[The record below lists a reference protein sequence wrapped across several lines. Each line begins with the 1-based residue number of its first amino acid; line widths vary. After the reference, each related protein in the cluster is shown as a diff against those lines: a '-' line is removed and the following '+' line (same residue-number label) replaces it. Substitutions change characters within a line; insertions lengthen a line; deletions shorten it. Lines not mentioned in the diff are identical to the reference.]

1 MVGQKNFPPLLVLLL
16 NPGSE
21 IRDPE
26 FGMEKFRIG
35 DKTSRIRNTE
45 KNMFFFQF
53 QRDILNT
60 NKLFCTLVP
69 AGRTF
74 TIGTIRRYK
83 RNRFFKKL
91 PLPLDPER
99 QPSEPF
105 FVTRPALHAF
115 SSELYINPASKEL
128 KLNAGTQELPPNS
141 EEPTDAK
148 KLPVQMDPKE
158 LRQDWQE
165 ILQERTSI
173 LCASEQSQP
182 LDSQEL
188 LLLLGSGKLPLDPC
202 IFQSDQFVIDLN
214 LDVYE
219 DFAKVDECTQG
230 EEECTQGEEECY
242 QVEEKCSQG
251 EEERSQGV
259 KKCTQREEER
269 SQREECIQGEEECSQ
284 GEEESS
290 QGVEECTQREDEYP
304 QGKEECTGTQGEEEG
319 THGKKEQGG
328 ECLQEKEKCAQ
339 EEESTQGEDE
349 CTQGEEECSQGED
362 GFM

>member
-1 MVGQKNFPPLLVLLL
+1 
-16 NPGSE
+16 
-21 IRDPE
+21 
-26 FGMEKFRIG
+26 
-35 DKTSRIRNTE
+35 
-45 KNMFFFQF
+45 MFFFQF

-158 LRQDWQE
+158 LRQDLQE

-202 IFQSDQFVIDLN
+202 ILQSDQFVIDLN

-219 DFAKVDECTQG
+219 EFAKVDECTQGEEECTQG

-259 KKCTQREEER
+259 KKCKQREEER

-339 EEESTQGEDE
+339 EEDTTQGEDE